1 MLMLCRK
8 LFLLGAFWFAAD
20 FLAAAQPNFLVIVTD
35 DQRPDTIG
43 ALGNPRIETPN
54 LDWLVK
60 HGQSWSI
67 WMEEWK
73 LIYYPKLDRTQL
85 FNLADDPAEL
95 NDLAESPV
103 RKARLDRMR
112 RSLNQWFH
120 DQGDPQFLQ

>member
-35 DQRPDTIG
+35 DQRSDTIG

-60 HGQSWSI
+60 HGQSWSNFVCSNP
-67 WMEEWK
+67 
-73 LIYYPKLDRTQL
+73 LCVPSR
-85 FNLADDPAEL
+85 AEIL
-95 NDLAESPV
+95 T
-103 RKARLDRMR
+103 
-112 RSLNQWFH
+112 
-120 DQGDPQFLQ
+120 G